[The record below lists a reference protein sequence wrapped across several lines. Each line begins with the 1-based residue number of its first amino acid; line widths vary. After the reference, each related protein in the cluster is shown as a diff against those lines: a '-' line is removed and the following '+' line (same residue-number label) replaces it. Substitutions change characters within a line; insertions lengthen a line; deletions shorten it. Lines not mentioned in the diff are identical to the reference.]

1 MTQRTRFVPSSTTV
15 AAIAVL
21 ALTVGWTPLA
31 EADITRIVITRVES
45 PTFEGMS
52 FGAAGQY
59 EKLRLR
65 AFGEVDPA
73 DPRNHVIADIDLAPR
88 NPRGMV
94 EYDMDVVILK
104 PVTLTNGNRR
114 LLYYMNN
121 RGNLDSPFFPS
132 LGVLSVFNDG
142 SGGNDPTSAAH
153 AGNGFLMRQGYTIV
167 SSGWDPGVAAGANR
181 LTIKV
186 PVAKN
191 PDGSPVIG
199 PSLEEFVIDNATTV
213 IAPLTYPAAATDK
226 SLASLTVRTR
236 YDDSPVTIPAAGWEY
251 VNALSVRLLPA
262 GTPFTQGRLYE
273 FTYPARDPLV
283 AGLGFAA
290 TRDFAAFLRYAD
302 SDETGTPNPLVGNIE
317 RVYTFGISQPARYMR
332 DFLHLG
338 FNEDEQGHPVFD
350 GILNWLGGGS
360 GIFLNYRFAQAART
374 HRQHIGRWYPEREF
388 PFANRIL
395 FDPITGRTD
404 GRRRRCLETNT
415 CPRIFEVN
423 SANEYWVK
431 AGSLLHTDPLGNDLR
446 ESRDIRFYLLSSLP
460 HVASTGLGVCQQPGN
475 PLVPNPGLRALVIA
489 LDDWV
494 TTGKKPPASRV
505 PRRTNGTLVSS
516 TPQDEAGFPSI
527 PGVTYNGLMTTGDL
541 FDFGQSFDQGILSNL
556 PPIFLGSPYPAF
568 VPRADADGNDI
579 AGIRLP
585 EVEVPLATY
594 TGWSLRAVAFA
605 GDDLC
610 DASGQK
616 LDFAQTKAER
626 LALGD
631 PRPSIEERYPTHK
644 KYVKDVT
651 HAAKRL
657 FHQRLL
663 LAEDVQR
670 YIQSAEASS
679 VGR

>member
-1 MTQRTRFVPSSTTV
+1 MNQRAGFVPSSTTV

-21 ALTVGWTPLA
+21 ALTVGWTPSA

-45 PTFEGMS
+45 PTFEGVS
-52 FGAAGQY
+52 FGQVGPY

-88 NPRGMV
+88 NTRGMV

-132 LGVLSVFNDG
+132 VGVLSVFNDG

-167 SSGWDPGVAAGANR
+167 SSGWDPGVAAGGNR
-181 LTIKV
+181 LTIRV

-226 SLASLTVRTR
+226 SRASLTVRTR

-251 VNALSVRLLPA
+251 VNALSIRLLPA

-290 TRDFAAFLRYAD
+290 TRDFAAFLRYVD

-338 FNEDEQGHPVFD
+338 FNEDEQGHRVFD

-395 FDPITGRTD
+395 FDPVTGRTD

-423 SANEYWVK
+423 SANEYLGESRFAPAHGH
-431 AGSLLHTDPLGNDLR
+431 AGERSSRFAGRPVLSAVEPSSQREDGTRPLSAAGKPSRSQPGPAGPSRCARCLGNR
-446 ESRDIRFYLLSSLP
+446 GEET
-460 HVASTGLGVCQQPGN
+460 A
-475 PLVPNPGLRALVIA
+475 
-489 LDDWV
+489 
-494 TTGKKPPASRV
+494 
-505 PRRTNGTLVSS
+505 
-516 TPQDEAGFPSI
+516 
-527 PGVTYNGLMTTGDL
+527 
-541 FDFGQSFDQGILSNL
+541 GQSSAATEQWDAGVLDTPGGSGLSL
-556 PPIFLGSPYPAF
+556 DPGGDIQ
-568 VPRADADGNDI
+568 RADDH
-579 AGIRLP
+579 RRP
-585 EVEVPLATY
+585 VR
-594 TGWSLRAVAFA
+594 LRAVFRPGDSVEPPTDFPGLAISRLRSKSRRRWQRHRGHSPPGDRGSA
-605 GDDLC
+605 GDLHRLVVACCRLC
-610 DASGQK
+610 W
-616 LDFAQTKAER
+616 R
-626 LALGD
+626 
-631 PRPSIEERYPTHK
+631 RP
-644 KYVKDVT
+644 
-651 HAAKRL
+651 L
-657 FHQRLL
+657 
-663 LAEDVQR
+663 
-670 YIQSAEASS
+670 
-679 VGR
+679 